1 MTINAGYLLFF
12 ILLTAFVFAPF
23 IFKKKKEDLK
33 TTQWREDAKQVEDAF
48 AEFQKKFGMA
58 DIRDNAVACYEG
70 VHSNIGQRAKFA
82 KVRSSTPDNC
92 DLPHF
97 MVSLFVGT
105 AEKTFF
111 METRN
116 SEEAIKDYLKSQG
129 FVVMSLPGESDAM
142 SSAMA

>member
-1 MTINAGYLLFF
+1 
-12 ILLTAFVFAPF
+12 
-23 IFKKKKEDLK
+23 
-33 TTQWREDAKQVEDAF
+33 
-48 AEFQKKFGMA
+48 
-58 DIRDNAVACYEG
+58 
-70 VHSNIGQRAKFA
+70 
-82 KVRSSTPDNC
+82 
-92 DLPHF
+92 